1 VTVPLILLT
10 MTALQPLSCIVLT
23 GRVTVYLSY
32 VTNTLSCFY
41 CHCDDLKTPESKGRR
56 ITRQTEIETMCVED
70 VWGGGGVRHDRQF
83 KKYITCNFPA
93 AIGLQFGGCKGL
105 TCSVVFSPLMML

>member
-1 VTVPLILLT
+1 MTVPLILLT

-70 VWGGGGVRHDRQF
+70 VWGGGVFAMTGSLRNILLATSQPPLVSSLE
-83 KKYITCNFPA
+83 A
-93 AIGLQFGGCKGL
+93 VKGL
-105 TCSVVFSPLMML
+105 LARSSFHP